1 MKRVIYCVPIHIHT
15 MATKNIS
22 ITEDAYELLVRH
34 KRPEESFSEVIR
46 EHFKK
51 GKKLTDYA
59 GIWADMPEEEWEAI
73 EKGVK
78 EARKGLNKG
87 FAKRIGAL

>member
-1 MKRVIYCVPIHIHT
+1 
-15 MATKNIS
+15 MATKNIA
-22 ITEDAYELLVRH
+22 ITEEAYNLMLRH
-34 KRPEESFSEVIR
+34 KRQNESFTELIKER
-46 EHFKK
+46 FKK

-59 GIWADMPEEEWEAI
+59 GIWAYMPEEEWKAI

-87 FAKRIGAL
+87 FARRIAALKL

>member
-1 MKRVIYCVPIHIHT
+1 
-15 MATKNIS
+15 MATKNIA
-22 ITEDAYELLVRH
+22 ITEEAYNLMLRH
-34 KRPEESFSEVIR
+34 KRPNESFTELIK

-59 GIWADMPEEEWEAI
+59 GIWSDMPQKEWEAI
-73 EKGVK
+73 ARGVK

-87 FAKRIGAL
+87 FAGRIASLKL